1 LPGSDSYLRK
11 GIELGSGWRAQLSDA
26 SDTYAG
32 FEQAGFNDRAWKA
45 VDVPHNWRGYAYDRQ
60 EVHGSL
66 HGSAWYRTTFRI
78 ERSSRLDRTFLL
90 FEGVNSYATVWLNGR
105 QVGAHAGGLTT
116 FTIDVTDAVRYGAAN
131 LLAVRADD
139 PRHIQDLP
147 WVSGDDSDVLGFAEG
162 SQPLGIFRPVH
173 VIQTAALRVE
183 PFGVDVWCGATTSEQ
198 SADLHV

>member
-1 LPGSDSYLRK
+1 
-11 GIELGSGWRAQLSDA
+11 
-26 SDTYAG
+26 
-32 FEQAGFNDRAWKA
+32 
-45 VDVPHNWRGYAYDRQ
+45 
-60 EVHGSL
+60 
-66 HGSAWYRTTFRI
+66 
-78 ERSSRLDRTFLL
+78 
-90 FEGVNSYATVWLNGR
+90 VNSYATVWLNGR